1 MLAAD
6 RETTRLAM
14 AHSALSL
21 LRLSEV
27 VKRVGLGRS
36 SVYAR
41 LDCDS
46 KYYDPTFPRPVSL
59 SPVGRGTV
67 AWVEDEIDS
76 WIRLQINKS
85 RNGTPQ
91 DQPSR
96 SYSD

>member
-1 MLAAD
+1 MHAAD

-14 AHSALSL
+14 ARSALYL

-27 VKRVGLGRS
+27 IKRVGLGRS

-67 AWVEDEIDS
+67 AWVEDEIDT
-76 WIRLQINKS
+76 WIRQQISKS
-85 RNGTPQ
+85 RNSDTQ
-91 DQPSR
+91 DQSSR
-96 SYSD
+96 IHSD